1 MDTGFFSQFLFVHLC
16 LVKYTE
22 DTSSDI
28 PLCASSKLIQP
39 SLLPFADLGIN
50 VSVLIVILTPSNLFI
65 SLVKV

>member
-1 MDTGFFSQFLFVHLC
+1 M
-16 LVKYTE
+16 KYTE